1 MIEEVVEMPIFGF
14 FSPTELI
21 LIVVGGVITLWAQ
34 MRVKSTFAHYNKIR
48 SQSGITGA
56 QVAREIMSSNNV
68 YDVEVEETGGMLTDH
83 YDPKSKKLRLSSEI
97 YRSSSVAALGVAA
110 HEAGHAIQHH
120 AGYAPLH
127 VRNGIFP
134 IANLGSQLAFPL
146 FIAGFLFRSG
156 FMMDIGIWLFLGA
169 VIFQLI
175 TLPVEFNASSRALVQ
190 LQSGRYLER
199 DEIGAAR
206 KVLSAAALTY
216 VSATAV
222 AIMHLVRLL
231 ILRGASDE

>member
-1 MIEEVVEMPIFGF
+1 MPIFGF

-21 LIVVGGVITLWAQ
+21 LIIVGSIITLWAQ
-34 MRVKSTFAHYNKIR
+34 MRVKTTFAHYNKIR
-48 SQSGITGA
+48 SRTGRTAA
-56 QVAREIMSSNNV
+56 QVARDILRSNQV
-68 YDVEVEETGGMLTDH
+68 YDVEVEETSGTLTDH
-83 YDPKSKKLRLSSEI
+83 YDPKSKKLRLSTDI
-97 YRSSSVAALGVAA
+97 YRSASVAALGVAA

-127 VRNGIFP
+127 FRNGIFP
-134 IANLGSQLAFPL
+134 VAHLGSQLAFPL
-146 FIAGFLFRSG
+146 FLAGFFFRSG

-175 TLPVEFNASSRALVQ
+175 TLPVEFNASSRALIQ
-190 LQSGRYLER
+190 LESGGYLER

-216 VSATAV
+216 VAATAV
-222 AIMHLVRLL
+222 AVMHLVRLL

>member
-1 MIEEVVEMPIFGF
+1 MPFFGF
-14 FSPTELI
+14 FSPTEII
-21 LIVVGGVITLWAQ
+21 LIIIGGIITLWAQ
-34 MRVKSTFAHYNKIR
+34 MKVKTTFAHYNKIR
-48 SQSGITGA
+48 SRSGVTGA
-56 QVAREIMSSNNV
+56 QVARDILRSNQV
-68 YDVEVEETGGMLTDH
+68 YDVEVEETGGTLTDH
-83 YDPKSKKLRLSSEI
+83 YDPKAKKLRLSSNI

-134 IANLGSQLAFPL
+134 VASLGSQLAVPL
-146 FIAGFLFRSG
+146 FIIGFFFHRGLGFL
-156 FMMDIGIWLFLGA
+156 MDVGIWLFIGA

-175 TLPVEFNASSRALVQ
+175 TLPVEFNASSRALMQ
-190 LQSGRYLER
+190 LESGGYLAR
-199 DEIGAAR
+199 DEIGSAR

-216 VSATAV
+216 VAATAV

-231 ILRGASDE
+231 ILRGAGDD